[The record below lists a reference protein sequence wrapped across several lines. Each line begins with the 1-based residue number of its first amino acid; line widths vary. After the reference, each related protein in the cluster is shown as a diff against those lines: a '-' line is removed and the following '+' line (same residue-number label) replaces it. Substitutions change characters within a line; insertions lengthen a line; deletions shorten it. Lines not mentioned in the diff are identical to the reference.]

1 MSRAVRPTTRADLE
15 RLSDTGLRA
24 YIVDTKGRADA
35 MTKATLRKVYANQLR
50 IAETVMAE
58 RKNA

>member
-24 YIVDTKGRADA
+24 YIVDTKGRVDA
-35 MTKATLRKVYANQLR
+35 MTKATQVYANQLR